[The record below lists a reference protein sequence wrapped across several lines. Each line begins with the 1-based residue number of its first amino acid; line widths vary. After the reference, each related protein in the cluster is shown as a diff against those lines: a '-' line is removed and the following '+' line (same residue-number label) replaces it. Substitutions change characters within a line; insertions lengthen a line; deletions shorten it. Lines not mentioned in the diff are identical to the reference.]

1 MSFHTEKKEMQKQM
15 SKQEEIK
22 LFEGT
27 EVRTVWDEE
36 KEEWFFSVTDVVE
49 VLTESKD
56 PKQYIKKMRS
66 RDEELNLR
74 WGTICTL
81 TAMTSPSDGKK
92 YRTQAATAEGIFR
105 IIQSIPSKK
114 AEPFKQ
120 WMAHV
125 AAQRLE
131 QMQDPEKHIEEMV
144 LDYRRMGYSDKWI
157 NQRVKSIEVRK
168 EFTDELERAGIT
180 DQQQYASLTSMLTKA
195 WSGKTVKEYKQHK
208 GLKKESLRDNMTNV
222 ELALNTLAEA
232 SATEIAQQRS
242 PEGYNETAQV
252 VKQGGSVAKAARVQL
267 EKQLGRS
274 VISAQKA
281 SDYIQPIE
289 TTEAKVIGP
298 DEN

>member
-1 MSFHTEKKEMQKQM
+1 M

-27 EVRTVWDEE
+27 EVRTVWDDE
-36 KEEWFFSVTDVVE
+36 KEEWFFSVVDVVG
-49 VLTESKD
+49 VLTESINPTD
-56 PKQYIKKMRS
+56 YLKKMRK
-66 RDEELNLR
+66 RDPELGSFL
-74 WGTICTL
+74 GTNCPQVS
-81 TAMTSPSDGKK
+81 MTTSSGKK
-92 YRTQAATAEGIFR
+92 RLTLAANPEGIFR

-180 DQQQYASLTSMLTKA
+180 DQHQYASLTSMLTKA

-242 PEGYNETAQV
+242 PEGYNEAAQV

-274 VISAQKA
+274 VISSQKA